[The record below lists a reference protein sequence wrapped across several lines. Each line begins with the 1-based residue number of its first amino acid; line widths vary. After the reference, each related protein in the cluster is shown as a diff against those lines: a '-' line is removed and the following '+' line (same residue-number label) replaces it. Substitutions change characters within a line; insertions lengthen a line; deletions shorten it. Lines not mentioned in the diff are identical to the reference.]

1 MIKYRPRHLVLLA
14 GLLAAPALAAE
25 LPATPAPDMPAP
37 TAPAPGAPETAT
49 PVVPEVNL
57 VDTIKALSKFLN
69 EEEVQLIYDYLWDSS
84 IATLKGEPD
93 DATLPPEVAFKL
105 AILQQR
111 IMKEGGAYLEGL
123 SRKMEADLADYWRNR
138 VLTPAPPVP
147 YELPSERNKAP

>member
-14 GLLAAPALAAE
+14 VLLAAPTLAAE
-25 LPATPAPDMPAP
+25 QPATPPDGVPGTA
-37 TAPAPGAPETAT
+37 APA
-49 PVVPEVNL
+49 VPEVNL
-57 VDTIKALSKFLN
+57 VDTVKALSKFLN

>member
-14 GLLAAPALAAE
+14 GLLAAPAVAAE
-25 LPATPAPDMPAP
+25 LPATPPAGAPQTA
-37 TAPAPGAPETAT
+37 APA
-49 PVVPEVNL
+49 VPEVNL

-147 YELPSERNKAP
+147 YELPSERNKTP